1 MREEALLLEHKKTT
15 QYHDMDD
22 HNAAA
27 VMENM
32 QFFFVRKSRENP
44 FMRIILEATKD
55 A

>member
-22 HNAAA
+22 HNAVA

-32 QFFFVRKSRENP
+32 QFFLCEN
-44 FMRIILEATKD
+44 RGKIHS
-55 A
+55 